1 MNSQETFSKIVEV
14 IASGETFNHYLA
26 RKESAEWNY
35 SMLEGENQDE
45 YVLRY
50 RTKETQEQREQRLN
64 VYNSRTPLVSK
75 RVMSIFDFV
84 EQADNHYESFEIK
97 KGTRVDDFQYSLKH
111 INGNGLLK
119 YTHEAV
125 KRLNFYDPNAFLLI
139 NQVDDE
145 FAIKELYSESVIAYN
160 YKNNKLEWIVFKTS
174 ETKYWIYSDSV
185 AISCK
190 KIEEGDQVI
199 NPIVIKD
206 KEGYHVGEFSVTE
219 TRLDLDACPC
229 VQIGYILDP
238 KTKWKTFISP
248 LQKAKRIYDDLIRDK
263 NNYDLAKTVH
273 AFLKKYAYVPE
284 CNHKLKTDDRLMKCT
299 NGYYENGDICRACN
313 GTGMQIH
320 YSEQDVILLKM
331 KSLDDVGN
339 LGNLVHYERIPIDI
353 IESYRD
359 DIDKWEHDIMKMI
372 FNSDTFSQDQFAET
386 ATQKILD
393 TQAYHSKF
401 VEFGNTI
408 QRVYK
413 KQVEILAEVHG
424 VKTAIEHSFSF
435 SNDWKIESVDDL
447 TSLRGK
453 AVTVELPPYLIE
465 MIDFKILTKMSQGDV
480 KLVKEIQAR
489 EKFRPFKYM
498 TEADKA
504 LVLSMIDTLSN
515 DYLMFVHY
523 NKVMDKAF
531 ELKPNFANLKDDE
544 QKRVVEQVLE
554 EIKRNELSNTIEETE
569 PIESKTN
576 IGT

>member
-273 AFLKKYAYVPE
+273 AF
-284 CNHKLKTDDRLMKCT
+284 
-299 NGYYENGDICRACN
+299 
-313 GTGMQIH
+313 
-320 YSEQDVILLKM
+320 
-331 KSLDDVGN
+331 
-339 LGNLVHYERIPIDI
+339 
-353 IESYRD
+353 
-359 DIDKWEHDIMKMI
+359 
-372 FNSDTFSQDQFAET
+372 
-386 ATQKILD
+386 
-393 TQAYHSKF
+393 
-401 VEFGNTI
+401 
-408 QRVYK
+408 
-413 KQVEILAEVHG
+413 
-424 VKTAIEHSFSF
+424 
-435 SNDWKIESVDDL
+435 
-447 TSLRGK
+447 
-453 AVTVELPPYLIE
+453 
-465 MIDFKILTKMSQGDV
+465 
-480 KLVKEIQAR
+480 
-489 EKFRPFKYM
+489 
-498 TEADKA
+498 
-504 LVLSMIDTLSN
+504 
-515 DYLMFVHY
+515 
-523 NKVMDKAF
+523 
-531 ELKPNFANLKDDE
+531 
-544 QKRVVEQVLE
+544 
-554 EIKRNELSNTIEETE
+554 
-569 PIESKTN
+569 
-576 IGT
+576 